1 MSIHMLMKNC
11 EEKTQYILKQ
21 CITALKQENDAKYGR
36 NFFSFEAID
45 DMKSSSKEEYERI
58 EFLKEYAV
66 YVFDFIAVKG
76 DKYSDSKSR
85 SGDDRAEMLLDLIEQ
100 VCHHHHHYH
109 YHHYHHHHHHY
120 KYHHFHHYRHHYHHY
135 HHYHHH
141 YHHHHYHHHYHH
153 HDHR

>member
-1 MSIHMLMKNC
+1 MLMKNC

-45 DMKSSSKEEYERI
+45 DIRSSSKEEYERV

-100 VCHHHHHYH
+100 VYH
-109 YHHYHHHHHHY
+109 PPYHHHHHH
-120 KYHHFHHYRHHYHHY
+120 HHHYYDHHHHC
-135 HHYHHH
+135 YHHH
-141 YHHHHYHHHYHH
+141 CYHH
-153 HDHR
+153 HDHH